1 MSITE
6 RKHGGVYSILSVSG
20 KYSEFVKPKNPFDL
34 QGGHIQK
41 CVSHYIE
48 KKGLKLVFES
58 KQMRSAASKEE
69 IQGFAAQI
77 VLLGC
82 NV

>member
-48 KKGLKLVFES
+48 KKV
-58 KQMRSAASKEE
+58 
-69 IQGFAAQI
+69 
-77 VLLGC
+77 
-82 NV
+82 